1 GNQPRPHARHR
12 RRELSHPTSHH
23 VPSSRVGRHRRR
35 GTPTAVVA
43 AGSAGG
49 QRGGGRGC
57 RGGRVGVAPRRRGVP
72 GAVRPLVRLD
82 RHRRGAGSAQ
92 RDAPA
97 PARDHVDRLV
107 TGSGDRG
114 RPGSGARRGDGHV
127 VVGRRHRQ
135 DPRPLPASRPVRG
148 AHTGRHPR
156 RGTGPED
163 DAHPGGLRQ
172 RVADPDQHRVRCP
185 RGPPAVPRH
194 RPGGRAVSVPGG
206 AAGDR
211 SRGATGRGDRHPRL
225 RRDRA
230 RGHDRHR
237 ADHRHGRAGRPHP
250 DRASGR
256 PVRGRLRGHP
266 PWWIDRP
273 PHQHRR
279 SRAGAAGVVLE
290 CRAQE
295 AAIMSTAR
303 AAVAASAER
312 LLGWLAFV
320 GAVAAWQVVA
330 TMGEARSVASFGDS
344 ARALVDILWGP
355 DLADHVLPSLGR
367 VVAGFG
373 VTALVGIG
381 FGLLLGTFHGIEPWV
396 RPVIEF
402 LRAVPPPLIV
412 PVAMMIMGLSGNV
425 VITVIVFGTLWPVL
439 INTLDGAS
447 RVEPLYLDTARVFRS
462 PRWVVLRSVV
472 LPASLPTIMAGLR
485 TALSIS
491 LIMLVLGE
499 MLASSTGIGYLIL
512 TSQQTFDVP
521 ATYGGVL
528 LLGLLGW
535 TFDTLFVVIERR
547 VLRWNSEFSGGSDV

>member
-1 GNQPRPHARHR
+1 
-12 RRELSHPTSHH
+12 
-23 VPSSRVGRHRRR
+23 
-35 GTPTAVVA
+35 
-43 AGSAGG
+43 
-49 QRGGGRGC
+49 
-57 RGGRVGVAPRRRGVP
+57 
-72 GAVRPLVRLD
+72 
-82 RHRRGAGSAQ
+82 
-92 RDAPA
+92 
-97 PARDHVDRLV
+97 
-107 TGSGDRG
+107 
-114 RPGSGARRGDGHV
+114 
-127 VVGRRHRQ
+127 
-135 DPRPLPASRPVRG
+135 
-148 AHTGRHPR
+148 
-156 RGTGPED
+156 
-163 DAHPGGLRQ
+163 
-172 RVADPDQHRVRCP
+172 
-185 RGPPAVPRH
+185 
-194 RPGGRAVSVPGG
+194 
-206 AAGDR
+206 
-211 SRGATGRGDRHPRL
+211 
-225 RRDRA
+225 
-230 RGHDRHR
+230 
-237 ADHRHGRAGRPHP
+237 
-250 DRASGR
+250 
-256 PVRGRLRGHP
+256 
-266 PWWIDRP
+266 
-273 PHQHRR
+273 
-279 SRAGAAGVVLE
+279 
-290 CRAQE
+290 
-295 AAIMSTAR
+295 MSTAR